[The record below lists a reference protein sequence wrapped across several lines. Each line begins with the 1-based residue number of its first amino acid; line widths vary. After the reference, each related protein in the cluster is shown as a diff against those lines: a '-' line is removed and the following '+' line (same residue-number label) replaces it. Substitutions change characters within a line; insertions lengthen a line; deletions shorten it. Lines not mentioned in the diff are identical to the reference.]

1 MASVLTLS
9 VFLPAVIS
17 LLPGILHLHSS
28 LFHLLSYFQSC
39 QEAFYR
45 AGPSQWGPLCLYSSP
60 PPPLQGSSE
69 AVGSIH
75 PGGLF
80 FIVIHPADYTLLV
93 SHCILSAG
101 CHCEKQMPF
110 LKEKWFRSWGSSK
123 STKFQS
129 GFSVVIVMSDGE
141 ASLDVLSGLM
151 LIHQFIS
158 QMLISSCG
166 LGDFGKASSLWI
178 FYGKERKPRISS
190 LIPLSYTQKWE
201 GGGDPE
207 ETRWVLLMQAHKCK
221 SLQQTYL
228 LQAEE
233 GQKGSNTTTFSLL
246 SCILIIKSIKQSC
259 CVIIVEHLWI

>member
-1 MASVLTLS
+1 MASVLTPS
-9 VFLPAVIS
+9 VLLPAVIS

-93 SHCILSAG
+93 SHCILRAG

-141 ASLDVLSGLM
+141 PSLDVLSGLM

-207 ETRWVLLMQAHKCK
+207 ETKISA
-221 SLQQTYL
+221 SN
-228 LQAEE
+228 A
-233 GQKGSNTTTFSLL
+233 GS
-246 SCILIIKSIKQSC
+246 
-259 CVIIVEHLWI
+259 